1 MKRLP
6 KLSVVLLLS
15 ALLIVA
21 ALLILK
27 RYCPLSGIA
36 FSRERREFH
45 RLKNRTALP
54 QLTDFDDQV
63 TLTSLLHTGEDRMRW
78 SSSRAARLEGYV
90 VSVAAGPIELVNCY
104 IPCNRDVHIHVALRP
119 DALPREQVVL
129 ETTPRMED
137 WAKPQGWDWS
147 ETSLQKDFVG
157 HDCRFEGWLFFDSPH
172 ATEAEN
178 TAPGSQNNWR
188 ATTWEIHPVTKFE
201 IIR

>member
-1 MKRLP
+1 M
-6 KLSVVLLLS
+6 
-15 ALLIVA
+15 LIVV

-54 QLTDFDDQV
+54 QSTDFDDQI
-63 TLTSLLHTGEDRMRW
+63 TLARLVQAGEDRMRW

-119 DALPREQVVL
+119 NAPPREQVVL
-129 ETTPRMED
+129 ETTPRMEA
-137 WAKPQGWDWS
+137 WAKRQGWDWS
-147 ETSLQKDFVG
+147 ETSLKKDLIG
-157 HDCRFEGWLFFDSPH
+157 HYCRFEGWLFFDSHH

-178 TAPGSQNNWR
+178 TAPGRQNNWR
-188 ATTWEIHPVTKFE
+188 ATAWEIHPVTKFE
-201 IIR
+201 IVR